1 MSSEDQQNLVNYL
14 ENGGN
19 LYIEGADIAKDL
31 QGTELLDL
39 LGVAFVDDGSINTI
53 ESLTGVPDNFAN
65 DLQFTYSF
73 GSDADYL
80 IDELE
85 ATSGEL
91 LFESQDGKSRI
102 FTNQQENYRT
112 ICSSTVLGALF
123 DGDSLNTKS
132 YLMSQYMQ
140 FLTPEFTSTNETVIH
155 NTSLLHGNYPNP
167 FNPTTTISFEATDS
181 NGNVLI
187 EIFNIKGQKIRE
199 LPITNYELGINSVVW
214 NGSDQN
220 NKPVSSGV
228 YFYRLLIGDK
238 HIDSKKMLLLK

>member
-31 QGTELLDL
+31 QGSQLLDM

-53 ESLTGVPDNFAN
+53 ESLTGVSDNLADN
-65 DLQFTYSF
+65 LQFTYSF
-73 GSDADYL
+73 GSDADYM

-112 ICSSTVLGALF
+112 GRKILF
-123 DGDSLNTKS
+123 YG
-132 YLMSQYMQ
+132 
-140 FLTPEFTSTNETVIH
+140 
-155 NTSLLHGNYPNP
+155 
-167 FNPTTTISFEATDS
+167 
-181 NGNVLI
+181 
-187 EIFNIKGQKIRE
+187 
-199 LPITNYELGINSVVW
+199 
-214 NGSDQN
+214 
-220 NKPVSSGV
+220 
-228 YFYRLLIGDK
+228 
-238 HIDSKKMLLLK
+238 